1 MLITLVV
8 HSQTDYAQ
16 WVTDAMKE
24 ANRQDAPETRA
35 GKEAFQSLPCQGCH
49 TIKGTAAG
57 GKVGPELT
65 YVASKKSIAGGI
77 LSPVNEENLT
87 KWLQNP
93 PAIKPGTLMPN
104 LNLSPEQIKDLVSY
118 LLTLKCPENST
129 TKCP

>member
-8 HSQTDYAQ
+8 HPAEQYAT
-16 WVTDAMKE
+16 WVTDALKE
-24 ANRQDAPETRA
+24 ANRATSTETKA
-35 GKEAFQSLPCQGCH
+35 GREAFLSLPCAGCH
-49 TIKGTAAG
+49 TIKNTPAG

-104 LNLSPEQIKDLVSY
+104 LNLSAEQIRDLVSY